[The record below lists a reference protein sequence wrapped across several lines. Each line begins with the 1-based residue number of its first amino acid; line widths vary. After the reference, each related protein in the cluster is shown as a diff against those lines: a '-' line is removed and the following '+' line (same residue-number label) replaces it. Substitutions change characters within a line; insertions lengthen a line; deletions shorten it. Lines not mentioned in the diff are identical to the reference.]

1 METIKIVAILWQ
13 TLDNSGNRMSNT
25 DGTGEMSPAV
35 ARLLPCSVSNGRP
48 DSKEVDRKE
57 VRDYHLV
64 LCGYKSC
71 TCFSP

>member
-1 METIKIVAILWQ
+1 MKVVAILWQ

-48 DSKEVDRKE
+48 DSKEMDRKE
-57 VRDYHLV
+57 VINYHLV
-64 LCGYKSC
+64 LCCYKSY
-71 TCFSP
+71 TGFSP

>member
-1 METIKIVAILWQ
+1 
-13 TLDNSGNRMSNT
+13 MSNT

-57 VRDYHLV
+57 VISYHLV
-64 LCGYKSC
+64 LCCYKSY
-71 TCFSP
+71 TGFSP

>member
-1 METIKIVAILWQ
+1 
-13 TLDNSGNRMSNT
+13 MSNT

-57 VRDYHLV
+57 VISYHLV
-64 LCGYKSC
+64 LRCYKSY
-71 TCFSP
+71 TGFSP